1 MAKIKKKTNKKDA
14 GVPKPTSE
22 LNNIIK
28 KQEQESKSVPKVP
41 KVTVEML
48 LDAIPDAKVNKRQDG
63 FVKFIEGDCYVRD
76 ISYWIQVSE
85 NFHRAREFIFLYL

>member
-22 LNNIIK
+22 LNDIIK

-41 KVTVEML
+41 KVTVEM
-48 LDAIPDAKVNKRQDG
+48 
-63 FVKFIEGDCYVRD
+63 
-76 ISYWIQVSE
+76 S
-85 NFHRAREFIFLYL
+85 